1 MIKGK
6 LSIKIVL
13 TTLVVLLLSI
23 VVSCQKEKV
32 LPVDLLSGT
41 TVNTLYVKGYS
52 LDELVYVKV
61 GSQNIEIARCEAKQS
76 LDKSSD
82 VNAVRI
88 PFAPGESQVDVKFCN
103 AAGTVLNT
111 YVFSNTTTGVLTFL
125 NADSLYLNPTIP
137 QPTAGKMGI
146 MLQYASSELPN
157 FEEDVDIALYYVNKA
172 GVVTNTP
179 YKKITN
185 VSKYAFSTMVELDRP
200 DAKKYAPMYAFVV
213 LRAGTNNA
221 LPLTEF
227 GAISSRYVFY
237 FSPNTTRIYSITD
250 SFSDMQ
256 YAVTQIENFVR

>member
-1 MIKGK
+1 MKGNQ
-6 LSIKIVL
+6 SIKIVL
-13 TTLVVLLLSI
+13 TTFVVLLVSI
-23 VVSCQKEKV
+23 VVSCQKEKLV
-32 LPVDLLSGT
+32 PVDMLSGT

-52 LDELVYVKV
+52 LGEPIYVKV
-61 GSQNIEIARCEAKQS
+61 GSQNIQVAECEANAS
-76 LDKSSD
+76 LDKTSAQ
-82 VNAVRI
+82 NAIKI

-111 YVFSNTTTGVLTFL
+111 YVFSNTSTNQLKFF
-125 NADSLYLNPTIP
+125 NADSLYLNPVIP
-137 QPTAGKMGI
+137 RPSADKMGI

-157 FEEDVDIALYYVNKA
+157 FEEDVDIAFYYVSKT
-172 GVVTNTP
+172 GVASSTL

-200 DAKKYAPMYAFVV
+200 LATRYAPMYAFVV

-221 LPLTEF
+221 LPLTDF
-227 GAISSRYVFY
+227 GATNSKYLFY

>member
-1 MIKGK
+1 
-6 LSIKIVL
+6 
-13 TTLVVLLLSI
+13 LLCGGGLA
-23 VVSCQKEKV
+23 
-32 LPVDLLSGT
+32 L
-41 TVNTLYVKGYS
+41 
-52 LDELVYVKV
+52 
-61 GSQNIEIARCEAKQS
+61 
-76 LDKSSD
+76 
-82 VNAVRI
+82 
-88 PFAPGESQVDVKFCN
+88 

-111 YVFSNTTTGVLTFL
+111 YVFSNTTTGVLKFL

-137 QPTAGKMGI
+137 QPTADKMGI

-157 FEEDVDIALYYVNKA
+157 FEEDVDIALYYVSKA
-172 GVVTNTP
+172 GVVSNTL

-221 LPLTEF
+221 LPLTNF
-227 GAISSRYVFY
+227 SATSSKYVFY

-256 YAVTQIENFVR
+256 YAVTPIENFVR